1 MDTLVVLFVII
12 AVISNLT
19 KKSKEKAAKEKAKR
33 ARAQQ
38 AQQAQQ
44 PQAAQPHRPAAQQ
57 TTMGEDIF
65 PWVTPEPP
73 KATPKPAQPTARQQA
88 RPAEGQS
95 VGGSL
100 GGPFTEGR
108 STQGSMAASST
119 EGLGTAEGTASGE
132 GVGMGGS
139 LGGARPRQAANR
151 RSRHVVQPF
160 TEGNHQHTESS
171 MTGAMACPPVRESR
185 RSEAKAAATVPAY
198 SQTVGQYNLS
208 FDRNS
213 LIAGFLYGEIL
224 GKPRSLA
231 SHHGYR
237 R

>member
-38 AQQAQQ
+38 AKQ

-139 LGGARPRQAANR
+139 LGGARPRQAADR

-160 TEGNHQHTESS
+160 TEGNHQHTDSS

-231 SHHGYR
+231 PHHGYLR
-237 R
+237 

>member
-139 LGGARPRQAANR
+139 MGGARPRQAADR

-231 SHHGYR
+231 PHHGYR

>member
-231 SHHGYR
+231 PHHGYR

>member
-38 AQQAQQ
+38 AQQAKQ

-139 LGGARPRQAANR
+139 LGGARPRQAADR

-231 SHHGYR
+231 PHHGYR

>member
-1 MDTLVVLFVII
+1 MDTLVLLFVII

-19 KKSKEKAAKEKAKR
+19 KNRKKKAEKKNTWR
-33 ARAQQ
+33 PGGQQ
-38 AQQAQQ
+38 AQAQPRQAQAQ
-44 PQAAQPHRPAAQQ
+44 PQRPAAQQ

-73 KATPKPAQPTARQQA
+73 KSTAKPAKPAVKPT

-95 VGGSL
+95 AGGSL

-108 STQGSMAASST
+108 STQGGMAASST
-119 EGLGTAEGTASGE
+119 EGLGTAEGTASAE

-231 SHHGYR
+231 PHHGYR

>member
-12 AVISNLT
+12 AVIANLS

-33 ARAQQ
+33 AR

-139 LGGARPRQAANR
+139 LGGARPRQAADR

-231 SHHGYR
+231 PHHGYR

>member
-19 KKSKEKAAKEKAKR
+19 KKSKKKAAKEKAKR

-139 LGGARPRQAANR
+139 LGGARPRQAADR

-231 SHHGYR
+231 PHHGYR

>member
-19 KKSKEKAAKEKAKR
+19 KNRKKKAAKEKAKR

-44 PQAAQPHRPAAQQ
+44 PRQAQPQRPAAQQ

-231 SHHGYR
+231 PHHGYR

>member
-95 VGGSL
+95 VSGSL

-231 SHHGYR
+231 PHHGYR

>member
-139 LGGARPRQAANR
+139 LGGARPRQAADR

-231 SHHGYR
+231 PHHGYR

>member
-100 GGPFTEGR
+100 DGPFTEGR

-231 SHHGYR
+231 PHHGYR

>member
-1 MDTLVVLFVII
+1 MDTLVLLFVII

-19 KKSKEKAAKEKAKR
+19 KNRKKKAAKEKAKR

-119 EGLGTAEGTASGE
+119 EGMGTAEGTASAE

-139 LGGARPRQAANR
+139 LGGPRPKPQANR

-171 MTGAMACPPVRESR
+171 LTGAVACPPSAGKGLDV
-185 RSEAKAAATVPAY
+185 KDIPAF
-198 SQTVGQYNLS
+198 STSSKPVGQYNLS

>member
-73 KATPKPAQPTARQQA
+73 KATPKPAQPIARQQA

-139 LGGARPRQAANR
+139 LGGARPRQAADR

-231 SHHGYR
+231 PHHGYR

>member
-38 AQQAQQ
+38 AQQAKQ

-57 TTMGEDIF
+57 TTIGEDIF

-139 LGGARPRQAANR
+139 LGVPRPKPQANR

-171 MTGAMACPPVRESR
+171 LTGAVACPPSAGKGLDV
-185 RSEAKAAATVPAY
+185 KDIPAF
-198 SQTVGQYNLS
+198 STSSKPVGQYNLS

>member
-19 KKSKEKAAKEKAKR
+19 KKSKKKAAKEKAKR

-38 AQQAQQ
+38 AQQAKQ

-139 LGGARPRQAANR
+139 LGGARPRQAADR

-231 SHHGYR
+231 PHHGYR

>member
-44 PQAAQPHRPAAQQ
+44 PQAAQPHRPAAQR

-139 LGGARPRQAANR
+139 LGGARPRQAADR

-231 SHHGYR
+231 PHHGYR

>member
-38 AQQAQQ
+38 AQQAKQ

-231 SHHGYR
+231 PHHGYR

>member
-38 AQQAQQ
+38 AQQAKQ

-57 TTMGEDIF
+57 TTIGEDIF

-73 KATPKPAQPTARQQA
+73 KSTAKPAKPAVKPT

-95 VGGSL
+95 AGGSL

-139 LGGARPRQAANR
+139 LGVPRPKPQANR

-171 MTGAMACPPVRESR
+171 LTGAVACPPSAGKGLDV
-185 RSEAKAAATVPAY
+185 KDIPAF
-198 SQTVGQYNLS
+198 STSSKPVGQYNLS

>member
-1 MDTLVVLFVII
+1 MDTLVLLFVII

-19 KKSKEKAAKEKAKR
+19 KNRKKKAEKKNTWR
-33 ARAQQ
+33 PGGQQ
-38 AQQAQQ
+38 AQPRQAQPRQ
-44 PQAAQPHRPAAQQ
+44 AQPHRPAAQQ
-57 TTMGEDIF
+57 TTIGEDIF

-139 LGGARPRQAANR
+139 LGVPRPKPQANR

-171 MTGAMACPPVRESR
+171 LTGAVACPPSAGKGLDV
-185 RSEAKAAATVPAY
+185 KDIPAF
-198 SQTVGQYNLS
+198 STSSKPVGQYNLS

>member
-1 MDTLVVLFVII
+1 MDTLVLLFVII

-19 KKSKEKAAKEKAKR
+19 KNRKKKAEKKNTWR
-33 ARAQQ
+33 PGGQQ
-38 AQQAQQ
+38 AQAQPRQAQ
-44 PQAAQPHRPAAQQ
+44 PQRPAAQQ

-73 KATPKPAQPTARQQA
+73 KSTAKPAKPAVKPT

-95 VGGSL
+95 AGGSL

-139 LGGARPRQAANR
+139 LGGARPRQAADR

-160 TEGNHQHTESS
+160 TEGKHQHTESS

-231 SHHGYR
+231 PHHGYR

>member
-12 AVISNLT
+12 AVIANLS

-73 KATPKPAQPTARQQA
+73 KPTPKPAQPTARQQA

-139 LGGARPRQAANR
+139 LGGARPRQAADR

-231 SHHGYR
+231 PHHGYR

>member
-1 MDTLVVLFVII
+1 MDTLVLLFVII

-19 KKSKEKAAKEKAKR
+19 KNRKKKAGKNNTR
-33 ARAQQ
+33 RPGGQQ
-38 AQQAQQ
+38 AQAQPRQAQ
-44 PQAAQPHRPAAQQ
+44 PQRPAAQQ

-73 KATPKPAQPTARQQA
+73 KSTSKPAKPAVKPT

-95 VGGSL
+95 AGGSL

-108 STQGSMAASST
+108 STQGSMVASST
-119 EGLGTAEGTASGE
+119 EGLGTAEGTASAE

-139 LGGARPRQAANR
+139 LGGLRPKPQANR

-160 TEGNHQHTESS
+160 TEGNHRHTESS
-171 MTGAMACPPVRESR
+171 LTGAVACPPVRESR

>member
-19 KKSKEKAAKEKAKR
+19 KKSKKKAEKKNTWR
-33 ARAQQ
+33 PGGQQ
-38 AQQAQQ
+38 AQAQPRQAQ
-44 PQAAQPHRPAAQQ
+44 AQPHRPAAQQ

-108 STQGSMAASST
+108 STQGSMVASST

-139 LGGARPRQAANR
+139 LGGARPRQAADR

-231 SHHGYR
+231 PHHGYR

>member
-108 STQGSMAASST
+108 STQGSMTASST

-171 MTGAMACPPVRESR
+171 MTGAMACPPVQESR

-213 LIAGFLYGEIL
+213 LITGFLYGEIL

-231 SHHGYR
+231 PHHGYR

>member
-38 AQQAQQ
+38 AQQAKQ

-73 KATPKPAQPTARQQA
+73 KATPKPAQPTARQQD

-139 LGGARPRQAANR
+139 LGGARPRQAADR

-231 SHHGYR
+231 PHHGYR

>member
-1 MDTLVVLFVII
+1 MDTLILLFVII

-19 KKSKEKAAKEKAKR
+19 KNRKKKAEKKNTWR
-33 ARAQQ
+33 PGGQQ
-38 AQQAQQ
+38 AQAQPRQAQ
-44 PQAAQPHRPAAQQ
+44 AQPHRPAAQQ
-57 TTMGEDIF
+57 TTMGEEIF

-73 KATPKPAQPTARQQA
+73 KSTAKPAKPAVKPT

-95 VGGSL
+95 AGGSL

-119 EGLGTAEGTASGE
+119 EGMGTAEGTASAE

-139 LGGARPRQAANR
+139 LGGPRPKPQANR

-171 MTGAMACPPVRESR
+171 LTGAVACPPSAGKGLDV
-185 RSEAKAAATVPAY
+185 KDIPAF
-198 SQTVGQYNLS
+198 STSSKPVGQYNLS